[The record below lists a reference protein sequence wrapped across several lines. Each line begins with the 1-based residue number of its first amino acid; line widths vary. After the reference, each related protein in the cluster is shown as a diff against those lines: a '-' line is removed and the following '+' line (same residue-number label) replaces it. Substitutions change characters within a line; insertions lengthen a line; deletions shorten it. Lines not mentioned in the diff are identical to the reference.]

1 MQAQQRSDEEVNYSW
16 NKDVQFPPLRPLNE
30 FVFDKSRFELPAF
43 NDLPKWNNR
52 IFANLLY
59 FQSNYFLI
67 LLSFVLL
74 VSCFKPAAMIIGVC
88 ILAICGFLVAIMVSK
103 EQKLLDIRR
112 EHPYAILI
120 VLVVVA
126 YCFMTYFSFV
136 LVALFSLCFPLLIIL
151 IHASIRLRG
160 INNKLNQ
167 KFFEGV
173 IRETVMAKI
182 LRLLSVEAKAM

>member
-1 MQAQQRSDEEVNYSW
+1 MKAQNSAEEVNVSF
-16 NKDVQFPPLRPLNE
+16 NKDIQFPPLRPLNE
-30 FVFDKSRFELPAF
+30 FLFDKTRFELPNF

-67 LLSFVLL
+67 LLSFLL
-74 VSCFKPAAMIIGVC
+74 LTSCFKTQEMIIGFV
-88 ILAICGFLVAIMVSK
+88 ILAICGFLAAIMVSK
-103 EQKLLDIRR
+103 EEKLLAIRR

-120 VLVVVA
+120 VLVGVA
-126 YCFMTYFSFV
+126 YCFITYLPFV
-136 LVALFSLCFPLLIIL
+136 IVALFSLCFPLLIIL
-151 IHASIRLRG
+151 IHASTRLRG
-160 INNKLNQ
+160 LNNKLNQ

-182 LRLLSVEAKAM
+182 LHVLNVEAKAV